1 VSRVL
6 LIYPYFKPRRDRSV
20 FRFPPLGIGYIAAS
34 VLAAGHDV
42 RLLDCTFL
50 GRDEALQAALAAKAD
65 VAGVYCMATMMEEAV
80 WLACSLRAHCRLL
93 VAGGPLPTCDP
104 ARFLAH
110 FDVVVLG
117 EGEEAMV
124 ELLRAH
130 EADTD
135 LGSVR
140 GLAFRDERAGLQPGE
155 VGLRF
160 TGERPPIRDLD
171 RVPRPARDLFPNA
184 SYIRHGR
191 EKYGYSVTTIMSTRG
206 CPFRCEFCS
215 NVIHGGAYRE
225 RSTSS
230 VIAEIEEVLALG
242 YDRISFA
249 DDVFT
254 LNRRRV
260 SQLCREIGRRGLR
273 FEWEC
278 LGRVD
283 ALDYPMA
290 LEMKQAGCARIYFGI
305 ESASDRILRL
315 MDKQITTQQARD
327 AVEAAHRAGI
337 QAGAFFILFY
347 PGDTDD
353 TVIETLRFAGSL
365 PLDYL
370 GLTRPYL
377 LPGTRLLERV
387 MGRLSGDP
395 RPSETLLVSRSPAR
409 NDGVSEAKLR
419 FAILKGQAEFH
430 IKRRLGPLGPP
441 LAQLFGKST
450 DRLLRLM
457 R

>member
-1 VSRVL
+1 MSQVL

-20 FRFPPLGIGYIAAS
+20 FRFPPLGISYVAAC
-34 VLAAGHDV
+34 LREAGHDV

-50 GRDEALQAALAAKAD
+50 ERGEALQAALAAKAD
-65 VAGVYCMATMMEEAV
+65 VVGVYCMATMMEEAV
-80 WLACSLRAHCRLL
+80 WLARSLRDRCRLL

-104 ARFLAH
+104 AQFLEH

-140 GLAFRDERAGLQPGE
+140 GLAFRDEQAGLQPGE

-171 RVPRPARDLFPNA
+171 RVPRPARDLLPNG

-225 RSTSS
+225 RSTSN

-273 FEWEC
+273 FHWEC

-305 ESASDRILRL
+305 ESGSDEILKL
-315 MDKQITTQQARD
+315 MNKKITTQQARD
-327 AVEAAHRAGI
+327 AVEAAHRAGL
-337 QAGAFFILFY
+337 QVGAFFILFY

-353 TVIETLRFAGSL
+353 TVIDTLRFANSL
-365 PLDYL
+365 PLDYV

-377 LPGTRLLERV
+377 LPGTALLERV
-387 MGRLSGDP
+387 MGQVSGDP
-395 RPSETLLVSRSPAR
+395 RLSESLLMSRSPTC

-419 FAILKGQAEFH
+419 FGILKGHAEFH
-430 IKRRLGPLGPP
+430 MKRRLGVLGSP
-441 LAQLFGKST
+441 LAHLFQRST
-450 DRLLRLM
+450 DGLLRLM